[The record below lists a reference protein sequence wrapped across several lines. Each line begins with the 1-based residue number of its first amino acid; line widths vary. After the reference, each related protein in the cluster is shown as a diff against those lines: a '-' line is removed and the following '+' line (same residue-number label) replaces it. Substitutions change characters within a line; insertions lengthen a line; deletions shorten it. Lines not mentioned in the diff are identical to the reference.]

1 MPGPF
6 SVLMN
11 VGIATSMQT
20 FARLTAALLAL
31 CLTLGAA
38 APAQAYTDQENW
50 ELQVGQQ
57 EYQQLAQQG
66 KIVPTT
72 SPLYSKLGPIAKRI
86 KSVADHQYFV
96 PFHFVLVNDSS
107 PNAFAVPG
115 GNVYVTTSM
124 MTFAQNQ
131 QELAGVLCHE
141 VSHDI
146 HHDVYNLTRK
156 TQNLSL
162 LAGLAGMLVGNSG
175 IGQLVVGEGA
185 QLTALSFSRPV
196 ESAADHTGAYICAAA
211 GENPW
216 GMVWPFKRFETK
228 PSCVP
233 LEMLSDH
240 PRDDHRVTD
249 LENEFRND
257 PKTFGRFN
265 SSPSSGTA
273 L

>member
-1 MPGPF
+1 
-6 SVLMN
+6 
-11 VGIATSMQT
+11 MQT
-20 FARLTAALLAL
+20 LARLAASLLAL
-31 CLTLGAA
+31 TLTFGSA
-38 APAQAYTDQENW
+38 APALAYSDQETW
-50 ELQVGQQ
+50 EMQVGQQ
-57 EYQQLAQQG
+57 EYQQLASQG
-66 KIVPTT
+66 KIIPRS
-72 SPLYSKLGPIAKRI
+72 SPMYKKLDPIARRI
-86 KSVADHQYFV
+86 AGVADQQYFV
-96 PFHFVLVNDSS
+96 PFHFILVNDSS

-124 MTFAQNQ
+124 MTFAQNR

-146 HHDVYNLTRK
+146 HHDVYNLNRK

-162 LAGLAGMLVGNSG
+162 LAGLAGLLVGNSG
-175 IGQLVVGEGA
+175 VGQFVVGEGA

-196 ESAADHTGAYICAAA
+196 ESAADHTGAYICASA

-216 GMVWPFKRFETK
+216 GMVWLFKRFETK
-228 PSCVP
+228 PSGVP
-233 LEMLSDH
+233 LEALSDH

-257 PKTFGRFN
+257 PATFGRFN
-265 SSPSSGTA
+265 PNSSSGTP